1 MAGELILVADD
12 SATVVAMISALL
24 EDAGYRVAAAADGV
38 GAVERAFA
46 ERPDLVFLDVAMPH
60 MNGYQACRLLKSD
73 PGLRDTPVV
82 LLTSKDQVADRFWGG
97 QSGAD
102 RYLTKECGPD
112 QILAVVREAL
122 AAGAAPRPMAGA
134 PTRASQRSAASQSS
148 IGPLDLLSRLNDLL
162 DRRLF
167 QATILNE
174 IARLARS
181 LQDLEQCAN
190 AVMKILSQLVDYH
203 LAGIALAE
211 EEPGELYVRQA
222 KPVSRSCLDRFEKDC
237 FNAWAA
243 HLGQAQARDQSPTRQ
258 SPDSAA
264 TLRSSEAPSRRSTS
278 KAPSGRRYGDGAW
291 RVSVFDESAAGDPAD
306 DLEQFIA
313 LPLESDNRPVGLLA
327 VAGRRQM
334 AVAPEDQRLLSSLAD
349 QVHIVLDNAR
359 LYRKV
364 QIMAVRDELTGLY
377 NFRHLRERLAEEFAR
392 ARRHGSEMSLA
403 LLDIDHF
410 KAVNDRCGHQ
420 TGNLVLTQVVSAIR
434 SQTREGDIAA
444 RYGGEEFAVILPMT
458 GVEGA
463 LEVAER
469 LRRAVAEQRFGVPDD
484 PLRLTISLG
493 VASYPAVLVSAPD
506 ELITEADNALYAAKD
521 AGRNCVRHA
530 RDLHYNRAQPRAES
544 SPA

>member
-1 MAGELILVADD
+1 MAGDLILVADD
-12 SATVVAMISALL
+12 SPTVVAMISALL
-24 EDAGYRVAAAADGV
+24 EDAGYRVTAAADGV
-38 GAVERAFA
+38 GAVEKAFA
-46 ERPDLVFLDVAMPH
+46 ERPDLALLDVAMPH

-73 PGLRDTPVV
+73 PGLRDTPVL
-82 LLTSKDQVADRFWGG
+82 LLTSKDQVADRFWGA

-102 RYLTKECGPD
+102 RYLTKERSPE

-122 AAGAAPRPMAGA
+122 AKRPAAGSAPHPPAGA
-134 PTRASQRSAASQSS
+134 S

-190 AVMKILSQLVDYH
+190 AVRKILSQLVDYH
-203 LAGIALAE
+203 LAGAALAE

-237 FNAWAA
+237 FNALAA
-243 HLGQAQARDQSPTRQ
+243 HLGQAQARDQ
-258 SPDSAA
+258 
-264 TLRSSEAPSRRSTS
+264 
-278 KAPSGRRYGDGAW
+278 W
-291 RVSVFDESAAGDPAD
+291 RVSVFDESGAGDPAD

-313 LPLESDNRPVGLLA
+313 LPLESDDRPVGLLA
-327 VAGRRQM
+327 LAGRRQM
-334 AVAPEDQRLLSSLAD
+334 ALAQEDQRLLSSLAD

-392 ARRHGSEMSLA
+392 ARRHGSEMSLV

-444 RYGGEEFAVILPMT
+444 RYGGEEFAVVLPMT

-463 LEVAER
+463 LEVSER

-493 VASYPAVLVSAPD
+493 VVSYPAVQVSAPD

-521 AGRNCVRHA
+521 DGRNCVRHA
-530 RDLHYNRAQPRAES
+530 ALLHHDRSRSGAEPS
-544 SPA
+544 AA